1 MEQLARR
8 IAVALGDEPADLVL
22 KGGRVVSVHTGT
34 IMECEVAVVAGEVA
48 ALGNGYAGRR
58 TIDLHGAY
66 LAPAFIDAHIHIE
79 SSMATPRE
87 FARAVVPRGTGT
99 VVADP
104 HEIANVHGAAG
115 VRWMLAAARGLPLSI
130 EIMAPSCVPATQLET
145 AGAALSPEDIAA
157 LLALPGVLGL
167 AEMMN
172 FPGVIHRDP
181 EVLAK
186 LAAAGARPIDGHA
199 PGLAGRDLAAYAAA
213 GIQTDHEC
221 TTREEAE
228 AKLALG
234 ICVMI
239 REGSSARNLAALVRG
254 VTPANARQW
263 LLCSDDRTPADLLHE
278 GHVDHLLRRC
288 VAEGLDAMTAL
299 QMATLNAAE
308 HFGLANRGAIAPGR
322 RADFVVL
329 EDLVGFKAR
338 QVFRAGRL
346 VAENGALLEEPAAG
360 PAPPAGGMNLGALS
374 AHPFA
379 IPDRGAERVR
389 VIVAAGDQ
397 LLTGEAIEAPR
408 REGGF
413 LVADPARDLLKLA
426 VVERHHG
433 TGNVGLGFICGFGLA
448 RGALASTVAHDSHNL
463 IILGASDKAMEVA
476 LAAMRELGGGK
487 LVTDEDGVV
496 AALPLPVGG
505 LMSDAPIA
513 ETAAGLERLAAAARG
528 LGCTLPEPFMTL
540 SFMALPVI
548 PKLKLTDQGLVDV
561 LAFAPV
567 GLEVAAPGS

>member
-1 MEQLARR
+1 
-8 IAVALGDEPADLVL
+8 
-22 KGGRVVSVHTGT
+22 
-34 IMECEVAVVAGEVA
+34 
-48 ALGNGYAGRR
+48 
-58 TIDLHGAY
+58 
-66 LAPAFIDAHIHIE
+66 
-79 SSMATPRE
+79 
-87 FARAVVPRGTGT
+87 
-99 VVADP
+99 
-104 HEIANVHGAAG
+104 
-115 VRWMLAAARGLPLSI
+115 
-130 EIMAPSCVPATQLET
+130 
-145 AGAALSPEDIAA
+145 
-157 LLALPGVLGL
+157 
-167 AEMMN
+167 MMN

-181 EVLAK
+181 AVLAK

-234 ICVMI
+234 MRVMI

-308 HFGLANRGAIAPGR
+308 HFGLADRGAIAPGR

-329 EDLVGFKAR
+329 EDLVGFKVR
-338 QVFRAGRL
+338 QVFHGGRL
-346 VAENGALLEEPAAG
+346 VVEDGALLEEPAAG
-360 PAPPAGGMNLGALS
+360 PPPPAGGMNLGAL
-374 AHPFA
+374 AGHPFA
-379 IPDRGAERVR
+379 IPDRGAAQRSR
-389 VIVAAGDQ
+389 DRGRGRPASHRRGHRGA
-397 LLTGEAIEAPR
+397 APR
-408 REGGF
+408 RRLPGGRPR
-413 LVADPARDLLKLA
+413 ARPAQAGRGGA
-426 VVERHHG
+426 PSRHGKRRAGVHQ
-433 TGNVGLGFICGFGLA
+433 GFGLA

-487 LVTDEDGVV
+487 LVADEDGVI
-496 AALPLPVGG
+496 AALPLPVAG

-528 LGCTLPEPFMTL
+528 LGCTFPEPFMTL

-561 LAFAPV
+561 EAFARV
-567 GLEVAAPGS
+567 ALEVGAPRA

>member
-8 IAVALGDEPADLVL
+8 IAVARGDEPADLVL

-34 IMECEVAVVAGEVA
+34 IMECEVAVAGGEVA
-48 ALGNGYAGRR
+48 ALGSGYAGR
-58 TIDLHGAY
+58 TVIDLHGAF

-79 SSMATPRE
+79 SSMATPRQ

-104 HEIANVHGAAG
+104 HEIANVHGMDG
-115 VRWMLAAARGLPLSI
+115 VRWMLEAARGLPLNI
-130 EIMAPSCVPATQLET
+130 EIMAPSCVPATHLET

-181 EVLAK
+181 AVLAK
-186 LAAAGARPIDGHA
+186 LAAAGARSIDGHA

-221 TTREEAE
+221 TTRGEAE

-234 ICVMI
+234 MRVMI

-278 GHVDHLLRRC
+278 GHVDFLLRRC

-308 HFGLANRGAIAPGR
+308 HFGLADRGAIAPGR
-322 RADFVVL
+322 RADFAVL
-329 EDLVGFKAR
+329 EDLVDFKVR

-346 VAENGALLEEPAAG
+346 VAEDGRLLEEPAAG
-360 PAPPAGGMNLGALS
+360 PPPPAGGMNLGALA

-379 IPDRGAERVR
+379 IPDRGAARVR
-389 VIVAAGDQ
+389 VILAQGDQ
-397 LLTGEAIEAPR
+397 LLTGELIETPR
-408 REGGF
+408 REAGY

-426 VVERHHG
+426 VVERHRG
-433 TGNVGLGFICGFGLA
+433 TGDVGLGFIRGFGLA

-463 IILGASDKAMEVA
+463 IILGASDRAMEVA

-487 LVTDEDGVV
+487 LVADEEGVL

-505 LMSDAPIA
+505 LMSDAPI
-513 ETAAGLERLAAAARG
+513 EDTAAGLERLAAAARA
-528 LGCTLPEPFMTL
+528 LGCVLPEPFMTL

-548 PKLKLTDQGLVDV
+548 PRLKLTDKGLVDV
-561 LAFAPV
+561 ERFSGAD
-567 GLEVAAPGS
+567 LEV